1 MSMVFAGFMGAA
13 KEDRI
18 RREDL
23 KNEQDKEERSWQK
36 QLDLLDITERKQQ
49 EILDRKLGK
58 DVDGVMAILG
68 LDESKRAKVSA
79 LVGTFGAAGVAD
91 MYKSRALT
99 FDEPAAAA
107 WDGSVS
113 TNAEV
118 MYNKFVELGYD
129 ATVSA
134 GLVGNFM
141 QESGVGINTSA
152 VGDNGASI
160 GAGQWNL
167 SRGDNF
173 KKFAASNNLDIADPV
188 TAALFTDYEL
198 KTTEKSA
205 LEKIQ
210 AASGDPAAVAKAA
223 SEAFWRPGTPMLNN
237 RMNYATG
244 VFEQLYSSKV
254 PELVDTGAAQ
264 GGLSF
269 GNVDSQMA
277 GLGLSDTSLG
287 FGADPAGT
295 DDNLTVSTQSVPEIA
310 TPNSTSLLKVDPVF
324 DLPALLADATTEA
337 KLVAVENSVI
347 NSAGTPEEKAPVLAA
362 LREQRSQIAALEN
375 NSAIDVWDPQRS
387 PAAILGDIGSVAQ
400 ARSAAASIRANPTI
414 PDEAK
419 PMLLQQVEDLGNELS
434 GLEGTSFDPDK
445 EVSGI
450 TAGIGSMG
458 DVLSA
463 RAAILGDARLTP
475 EKRDAALGQLSSL
488 QTQFEDLEVAKAE
501 QGGTP
506 LTFVPRGANGMFAA
520 GQAQTVRKEG
530 GQWVDIGTG
539 QPIDETQGRLLPVDS
554 AADVVKQYNDEI
566 DEIAITVS
574 NGANGA
580 RDLLLYRDL
589 VQKNPAAVNKYSNIL
604 GSLLGEVES
613 AFAAGESW
621 LKADGSYDYGFVDR
635 RLNAL
640 QDLTAAERQIAEA
653 QLGAAL
659 AVASASGS
667 SGRDLSD
674 NDLKLA
680 LQRVGAGISNP
691 EKLVGLL
698 NQQVSRLMQS
708 VETQRSARVDSF
720 LTDNATAGGFQSTPF
735 GMPFSDYLSTQLT
748 DEQKL
753 QLGSALSDDR
763 TVGQVEATVPPD
775 EPQQQSSTGYT
786 SVTPALIAQDA
797 RLAAYQGRQ
806 IKFVRRNGK
815 VVIDVLP
822 DASTARGQ
830 R

>member
-36 QLDLLDITERKQQ
+36 QLDLLDITDRKQQ
-49 EILDRKLGK
+49 EIIDRKLGK
-58 DVDGVMAILG
+58 EAAAFAKMTGSSYEEAFDAVTLYGGAGASTMYMDGSLKFNGIKDSLSST
-68 LDESKRAKVSA
+68 ESNGNPSAFRTNKDGESYGGVFQMGQLRLTDYNRIHGTNWTPETYTASSVEEQKKVSDWHFA
-79 LVGTFGAAGVAD
+79 DIDRVIHEEGFDKLTGKMINGVPVTV
-91 MYKSRALT
+91 SGLT
-99 FDEPAAAA
+99 AVAHLGGVE
-107 WDGSVS
+107 G
-113 TNAEV
+113 
-118 MYNKFVELGYD
+118 MKKFVRTNGTYNVQDELG
-129 ATVSA
+129 
-134 GLVGNFM
+134 
-141 QESGVGINTSA
+141 TSLTEYLETHGGKTTDTA
-152 VGDNGASI
+152 YAPEG
-160 GAGQWNL
+160 
-167 SRGDNF
+167 F
-173 KKFAASNNLDIADPV
+173 NLDD
-188 TAALFTDYEL
+188 
-198 KTTEKSA
+198 
-205 LEKIQ
+205 
-210 AASGDPAAVAKAA
+210 AKANPA
-223 SEAFWRPGTPMLNN
+223 D
-237 RMNYATG
+237 
-244 VFEQLYSSKV
+244 SKV
-254 PELVDTGAAQ
+254 A
-264 GGLSF
+264 F
-269 GNVDSQMA
+269 GEDSQMNDLGFA
-277 GLGLSDTSLG
+277 GLSMGEEPMDATLSTKGELT
-287 FGADPAGT
+287 AGT
-295 DDNLTVSTQSVPEIA
+295 TDVPDPSMEPEA
-310 TPNSTSLLKVDPVF
+310 TGFSLVKTEADLSEYIKGANS
-324 DLPALLADATTEA
+324 LADVETRIREVQVSN
-337 KLVAVENSVI
+337 KL
-347 NSAGTPEEKAPVLAA
+347 T
-362 LREQRSQIAALEN
+362 
-375 NSAIDVWDPQRS
+375 
-387 PAAILGDIGSVAQ
+387 PAAK
-400 ARSAAASIRANPTI
+400 
-414 PDEAK
+414 EAIITQLTEHGEVLK
-419 PMLLQQVEDLGNELS
+419 SLDDQ
-434 GLEGTSFDPDK
+434 GTKFDPDN
-445 EVSGI
+445 EVSSVV
-450 TAGIGSMG
+450 AAIGSM
-458 DVLSA
+458 DDLLSA
-463 RAAILGDARLTP
+463 RAALLGDSRIPA
-475 EKRDAALGQLSSL
+475 EKRDAALAQLDQL
-488 QTQFEDLEVAKAE
+488 QTQFTELAVTKAE

-506 LTFVPRGANGMFAA
+506 LTFVPRGSNGMFAA

-613 AFAAGESW
+613 AFSAGESW

-640 QDLTAAERQIAEA
+640 QDLTDSERQIAEA

-708 VETQRSARVDSF
+708 IETQRSARVDSF

-748 DEQKL
+748 DEQKVQL
-753 QLGSALSDDR
+753 QSALADDR
-763 TVGQVEATVPPD
+763 TVGEVEATVPPD
-775 EPQQQSSTGYT
+775 EPQQQSSTGYAP
-786 SVTPALIAQDA
+786 VTPALIAQDA
-797 RLAAYQGRQ
+797 RLAPYQGRQ